1 MIENISYPISS
12 LIVDK
17 MNEYHCIVAD
27 FHRFDISIG
36 SPRDDHLGNSTDLR
50 GF

>member
-1 MIENISYPISS
+1 VIENISYPISS

-27 FHRFDISIG
+27 VRGFDISIG
-36 SPRDDHLGNSTDLR
+36 SPKDGHLGE
-50 GF
+50 